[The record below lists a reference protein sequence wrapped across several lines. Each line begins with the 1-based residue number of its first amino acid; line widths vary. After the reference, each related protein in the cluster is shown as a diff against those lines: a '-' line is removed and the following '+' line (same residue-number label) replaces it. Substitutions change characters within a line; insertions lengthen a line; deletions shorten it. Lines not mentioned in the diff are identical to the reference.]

1 MTIAR
6 AAYILPAP
14 GFIIRHV
21 SFLDLDLP
29 LKNATLEWLELK
41 RSGSTDVTG
50 NEAICG
56 ARGFLFCET
65 SGELVNAAELAG
77 PLGAAYY
84 HVEIAKRIHDSL
96 GEIDRPMALRFSV
109 VEDLDGGWQFI
120 VLPVEIGGRRLRL
133 LRVAGW

>member
-6 AAYILPAP
+6 AAYIQPAP

-21 SFLDLDLP
+21 SFLALDLA

-41 RSGSTDVTG
+41 RSGTTDVTG

-56 ARGFLFCET
+56 PRSFLFCEA
-65 SGELVNAAELAG
+65 SGELVNTADLVG
-77 PLGAAYY
+77 PLDTAYY

-109 VEDLDGGWQFI
+109 VEDMDGGLQFI
-120 VLPVEIGGRRLRL
+120 VLPVEIGGRRMRL

>member
-96 GEIDRPMALRFSV
+96 GEISISLEEMI
-109 VEDLDGGWQFI
+109 DGGLTRDGKWAM
-120 VLPVEIGGRRLRL
+120 LPQMDLELPSKPSK
-133 LRVAGW
+133 A